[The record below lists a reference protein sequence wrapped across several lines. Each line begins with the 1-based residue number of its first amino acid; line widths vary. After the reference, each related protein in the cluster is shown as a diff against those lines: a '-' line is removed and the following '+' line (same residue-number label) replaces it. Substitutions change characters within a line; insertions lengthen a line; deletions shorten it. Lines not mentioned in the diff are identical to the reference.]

1 MPICADIPAGSKKR
15 RRSNET
21 RASKFYAV
29 KAGAK
34 PGIYGTWEECQEQI
48 VGFKG
53 ACFKAFSNHKDAQDF
68 VAGNTVKKKSESR
81 KAERF
86 YGVAAGHRPG
96 VYTDWAEASLQIKD
110 VKRPKFKK
118 FLTREEA
125 EYFVFT
131 NGEELQHISGEE
143 EQEEKDLPTEA
154 DELISNK
161 RRKTGALLDR
171 SKESEE
177 NFIKVYTDG
186 SSRRNGRLGAR
197 AGVGVFFGTNDPR
210 NVSEPLQGQAQTNQR
225 AELTAVLRALQICP
239 MEKDVQIVTDST
251 YTINCVTKWYQTWLK
266 NEWKTSNGSR
276 VLNKDLVQSIRVLM
290 DRRKHLGAKTALAW
304 VRGHNHD
311 SGNDAADR
319 LAVAGSSNSYRSL
332 EYTKAPEKRGALADI
347 N

>member
-1 MPICADIPAGSKKR
+1 M
-15 RRSNET
+15 
-21 RASKFYAV
+21 
-29 KAGAK
+29 
-34 PGIYGTWEECQEQI
+34 
-48 VGFKG
+48 
-53 ACFKAFSNHKDAQDF
+53 
-68 VAGNTVKKKSESR
+68 
-81 KAERF
+81 
-86 YGVAAGHRPG
+86 AAGHRPG

-177 NFIKVYTDG
+177 KFIKVYTDG

-210 NVSEPLQGQAQTNQR
+210 YER
-225 AELTAVLRALQICP
+225 FLR
-239 MEKDVQIVTDST
+239 
-251 YTINCVTKWYQTWLK
+251 
-266 NEWKTSNGSR
+266 
-276 VLNKDLVQSIRVLM
+276 
-290 DRRKHLGAKTALAW
+290 
-304 VRGHNHD
+304 
-311 SGNDAADR
+311 
-319 LAVAGSSNSYRSL
+319 
-332 EYTKAPEKRGALADI
+332 
-347 N
+347 